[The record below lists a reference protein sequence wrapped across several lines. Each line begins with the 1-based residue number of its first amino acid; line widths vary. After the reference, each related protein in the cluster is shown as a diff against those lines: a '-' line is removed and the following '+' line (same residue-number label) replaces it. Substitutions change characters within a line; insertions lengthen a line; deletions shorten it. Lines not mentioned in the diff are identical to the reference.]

1 MPDDRR
7 VETRGGAVTFRVLA
21 AGRGAPLVY
30 FHSYYERS
38 AWSPFLDLLA
48 RSFSVYAPCHPGV
61 PGSTG
66 IETLDDLLDLTLAY
80 DELLGAL
87 SLERAHLVGHSFGGM
102 AAAEIAAVFPG
113 RARSLTLVSPLGL
126 WRDDAPSADIL
137 ILPADELAAVLW
149 RDPASGVAREW
160 AAASGD
166 QEDIAAQV
174 ESLQRRSS
182 MAKFVW
188 PIPDKGLHRRLPRI
202 AATKGGRATF
212 VQGDVSRWDDVD
224 RGIAASVRELGPLG
238 IMVNAAGVLDG
249 YASAEEIAPALW
261 ERVIGINLTGTFFG
275 SKRALAEMLPRAR
288 GRIIN
293 IASVA
298 GLVGSGG
305 GAAYTPSKHGLVG
318 LARQLAI
325 TYAARGVTVNAI
337 CPGAIQT
344 GLRVN
349 STRIL
354 GADAPVMGGVGGDE
368 AAVRAITPAGR
379 RGTLE
384 EVAAA
389 ACYLAS
395 AEADYVTGH
404 TLVIDGGWTAR

>member
-87 SLERAHLVGHSFGGM
+87 GLERAHLVGHSFGGM

-113 RARSLTLVSPLGL
+113 RARSLTLVSPLG
-126 WRDDAPSADIL
+126 
-137 ILPADELAAVLW
+137 LW

-188 PIPDKGLHRRLPRI
+188 PIPDKGLHRRLHRI
-202 AATKGGRATF
+202 AAPTLLVWGETDRANP
-212 VQGDVSRWDDVD
+212 VV
-224 RGIAASVRELGPLG
+224 
-238 IMVNAAGVLDG
+238 
-249 YASAEEIAPALW
+249 YAEEW
-261 ERVIGINLTGTFFG
+261 QR
-275 SKRALAEMLPRAR
+275 
-288 GRIIN
+288 RIK
-293 IASVA
+293 
-298 GLVGSGG
+298 
-305 GAAYTPSKHGLVG
+305 GAALRLLPGGHMILHETPEAVARAVVE
-318 LARQLAI
+318 LAR
-325 TYAARGVTVNAI
+325 
-337 CPGAIQT
+337 P
-344 GLRVN
+344 
-349 STRIL
+349 
-354 GADAPVMGGVGGDE
+354 
-368 AAVRAITPAGR
+368 
-379 RGTLE
+379 
-384 EVAAA
+384 
-389 ACYLAS
+389 
-395 AEADYVTGH
+395 
-404 TLVIDGGWTAR
+404 